1 MNDII
6 IAGIGLYPVGEHWD
20 ISLRKMGARAVRAAI
35 ADSGGLQPQGLFV
48 GNAFASILSH
58 QSNLAALIAD
68 EAGLTGVEACAFEA
82 AGASG
87 GAAVRAPGQRP
98 QGRAGSAPEPQARI
112 KIAKVTE
119 KAYSP
124 APQGTPR
131 RFRRQAPAPN
141 KSETSCNEQDENRG
155 YHRPRLQH

>member
-87 GAAVRAPGQRP
+87 GAAVRAAYLAVKSGFLDCAIPDACNAARDRKLCYFAASFEQKTF
-98 QGRAGSAPEPQARI
+98 QAR
-112 KIAKVTE
+112 
-119 KAYSP
+119 
-124 APQGTPR
+124 
-131 RFRRQAPAPN
+131 
-141 KSETSCNEQDENRG
+141 
-155 YHRPRLQH
+155 